1 MSEESLIKQ
10 IKISVD
16 LYEQTKD
23 KEHLFD
29 IVRAFNVYGFPMKG
43 SELNETVVSD
53 EYFWRK
59 FGRFDRW
66 QGKHYRND

>member
-1 MSEESLIKQ
+1 MKEEALIKQ

-43 SELNETVVSD
+43 SELNEIAMPN
-53 EYFWRK
+53 EYF
-59 FGRFDRW
+59 
-66 QGKHYRND
+66 

>member
-43 SELNETVVSD
+43 SELHETALSD
-53 EYFWRK
+53 EYFR
-59 FGRFDRW
+59 
-66 QGKHYRND
+66 

>member
-1 MSEESLIKQ
+1 MKEEALIKQ
-10 IKISVD
+10 IKISVN

-43 SELNETVVSD
+43 SESHETIVSN
-53 EYFWRK
+53 EYFR
-59 FGRFDRW
+59 
-66 QGKHYRND
+66 

>member
-29 IVRAFNVYGFPMKG
+29 IVRAFNVYGF
-43 SELNETVVSD
+43 
-53 EYFWRK
+53 
-59 FGRFDRW
+59 
-66 QGKHYRND
+66 Q

>member
-1 MSEESLIKQ
+1 MKEEALIRQVK
-10 IKISVD
+10 KSVE

-43 SELNETVVSD
+43 SDLNEIVVSD
-53 EYFWRK
+53 EYF
-59 FGRFDRW
+59 
-66 QGKHYRND
+66 

>member
-1 MSEESLIKQ
+1 MKEESLIKQ

-16 LYEQTKD
+16 LYEQTND

-43 SELNETVVSD
+43 SDSNEIVVSD
-53 EYFWRK
+53 EYF
-59 FGRFDRW
+59 
-66 QGKHYRND
+66 